1 MRKKEIFLRSD
12 KNKTVDL
19 TDGDGSDDEEI
30 QKQLKQMEE
39 QMRKMKEK
47 LKKKSA
53 EKKTKGMDIY
63 LVFREYC
70 EFMFYWKF
78 FFHCCIW
85 S

>member
-1 MRKKEIFLRSD
+1 MRKKKILLRSSI
-12 KNKTVDL
+12 NKTVDL

-53 EKKTKGMDIY
+53 EKKTKGMDVY
-63 LVFREYC
+63 LVFREYSILC
-70 EFMFYWKF
+70 SIGKF
-78 FFHCCIW
+78 FQCTTW